1 MFGYRSCRQQF
12 AQDGEH
18 VMSDTGLQ
26 LILGPMRVP
35 FLLLAVVCVLL
46 GAATAHYQV
55 GGLDLLYLLLALVG
69 GLAAHIAV
77 NALNEYDDFRSG
89 LDLKTE
95 RTPFSGGSGMLPSYP
110 AGQRLVLGTSLTA
123 LAVMAGV
130 GLFFI
135 LRHGW
140 DLLPLGLAGVL
151 IITTYTPLMT
161 RSALLCLVVPGLGF
175 GVLMVCGTHFVL
187 GGGWSMTALVAS
199 LVPTFLVCNLLLINQ
214 FPDLAADAAVGRRH
228 LIIVHGIRA
237 GVRTYGLFL
246 ILTYLTVIV
255 GVILDILPVWSLL
268 GLLTIPL
275 AVQIQLG
282 LNRYAEDI
290 PRLVPFLGRNVLL
303 VLLTPALTAVGM
315 FVG

>member
-1 MFGYRSCRQQF
+1 
-12 AQDGEH
+12 
-18 VMSDTGLQ
+18 MSSDANGAAPRPSATAV
-26 LILGPMRVP
+26 IAASMRLP
-35 FLLLAVVCVLL
+35 FLVLPPVCVLL
-46 GAATAHYQV
+46 GAASLAHD
-55 GGLDLLYLLLALVG
+55 GHPLPWGPLLLTLLGAI
-69 GLAAHIAV
+69 AAHVAV
-77 NALNEYDDFRSG
+77 NTLNEYHDQRSG
-89 LDLKTE
+89 LDARTE

-110 AGQRLVLGTSLTA
+110 AGQRLVLGAGITA
-123 LAVMAGV
+123 LAVTVGV

-161 RSALLCLVVPGLGF
+161 RSVLLCLAVPGLGF
-175 GVLMVCGTHFVL
+175 GVLIVCGTHFVL
-187 GGGWSMTALVAS
+187 SGGWSMTALVAS

-228 LIIVHGIRA
+228 LIIVHGVRA
-237 GVRTYGLFL
+237 GVRTYGLLL

-255 GVILDILPVWSLL
+255 GVILDILPIWSLL

-275 AVQIQLG
+275 AAHIQLG

-290 PRLVPFLGRNVLL
+290 PRLIPFLGRNVLL